1 MSENIKPTETEAVEA
16 PFRIPVSELPEDS
29 SPVTLIHSK
38 PYTII
43 YAMMAIGVAMII
55 SRHLFWLGL
64 FTAVISLLALVL
76 YKDRIQFALHS
87 SYLVIFDKDPAF
99 CRMIPY
105 DRIAMWQIS
114 SSNQSGDTLHV
125 ITDDDQI
132 IAESILSGGRLYK
145 ALYKIIPNKEK
156 RKLDEIRM
164 AEQDKQRKLDKQK
177 YKELKKQKKD
187 NRS

>member
-1 MSENIKPTETEAVEA
+1 MSENIKPTETEAVA
-16 PFRIPVSELPEDS
+16 SPFRISVSELPEDS
-29 SPVTLIHSK
+29 SPATLIHSK

-164 AEQDKQRKLDKQK
+164 AEQDKQRKHDKQK

-187 NRS
+187 SQS